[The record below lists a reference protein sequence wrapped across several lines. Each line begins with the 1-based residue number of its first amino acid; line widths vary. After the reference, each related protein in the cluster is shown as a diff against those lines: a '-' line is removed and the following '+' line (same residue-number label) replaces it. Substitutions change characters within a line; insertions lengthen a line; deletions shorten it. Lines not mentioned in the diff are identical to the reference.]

1 MVAGRVASTFL
12 ALHLSRKAEQCAQGS
27 LCSGHMAI
35 MLSRGS
41 AGSCWVPHTSCNRFG
56 SLRVQAYRRPGIA
69 RSSRDRPDTS
79 QKSLDTLDLLLGSAD
94 AAPGL
99 VRMLSPDNLTSFR
112 PFLTALLGHLQR
124 IHLMRLPR
132 HLWRT
137 LLKVKTR
144 TCLESSCCRAQQM
157 KQLLGSKLKPAQGE
171 LHVLPTGYC
180 CDFLL
185 CR

>member
-1 MVAGRVASTFL
+1 
-12 ALHLSRKAEQCAQGS
+12 
-27 LCSGHMAI
+27 MAI

-41 AGSCWVPHTSCNRFG
+41 VGSCWVAHTSCNRFG
-56 SLRVQAYRRPGIA
+56 SLRVQAYRRSVIA

-94 AAPGL
+94 VAPGL
-99 VRMLSPDNLTSFR
+99 VRMLSHNLTSFR

-137 LLKVKTR
+137 LSKVKAR
-144 TCLESSCCRAQQM
+144 TCLRESSCCRAQQM

-171 LHVLPTGYC
+171 LHVLPTGCC
-180 CDFLL
+180 CDCLL

>member
-1 MVAGRVASTFL
+1 
-12 ALHLSRKAEQCAQGS
+12 
-27 LCSGHMAI
+27 

-41 AGSCWVPHTSCNRFG
+41 VGRCWVAHTSCNRFG
-56 SLRVQAYRRPGIA
+56 SLRVQAYRRSVIA

-132 HLWRT
+132 PLWRT
-137 LLKVKTR
+137 LSKVKAR
-144 TCLESSCCRAQQM
+144 TCPGESSCCRAQQT
-157 KQLLGSKLKPAQGE
+157 KQLLGSKMKPAQGD
-171 LHVLPTGYC
+171 LHALPTGC
-180 CDFLL
+180 RCDFLL